1 MTNNSPTKISLFCHL
16 CHNSPKTQL
25 DCALTTANGFQTE
38 MHTDI
43 PSAHKTPSLQKV
55 TTASE
60 WSHHV
65 NPWDH
70 GALGC
75 SEYKKLNQKKK
86 KTEKVWEPSKVHRS
100 WQLFVGM
107 ATFIEEHYGYGI
119 EKHCRTQEPLDLRPH
134 AENPPDNTKT
144 STHLFFLLS
153 SAKNIAQP
161 TGLELNKSP
170 KSLFVLRVFLT
181 HCSGKQGLR
190 S

>member
-86 KTEKVWEPSKVHRS
+86 KPRRFESLQKCTGLGNCLWEWQRLSKSTMAMELKSTVEHRNLWIS
-100 WQLFVGM
+100 DLMQRILL
-107 ATFIEEHYGYGI
+107 T
-119 EKHCRTQEPLDLRPH
+119 TQKQARICFFFSPVL
-134 AENPPDNTKT
+134 KT
-144 STHLFFLLS
+144 SHSLLAWS
-153 SAKNIAQP
+153 
-161 TGLELNKSP
+161 
-170 KSLFVLRVFLT
+170 
-181 HCSGKQGLR
+181 
-190 S
+190 